1 MTILLLIKWRRCN
14 FLVHWFLR
22 FLSGSINDDESFG
35 NLCVEIALH
44 NYVSAKH
51 EGEFELSKRDQ
62 EHDLQ
67 SQNTMQCL
75 PGEEATICP
84 CCSFHLP
91 EM

>member
-1 MTILLLIKWRRCN
+1 MMMDSFGN
-14 FLVHWFLR
+14 
-22 FLSGSINDDESFG
+22 LSSFIWWLDSSFG

-62 EHDLQ
+62 EHDLE

-84 CCSFHLP
+84 CCSSHLP